1 MEEGMILVVGGHK
14 GGTGSTTIATN
25 LAVMRARQAKVKLID
40 ASEEPSAER
49 FMLTRLN
56 RLDLNPHLAG
66 RLPGLSFQRQRGR
79 LLEPAIDE
87 AAAAYTDIV
96 IDTGRTA
103 GPELRLAC
111 ARADLLL
118 SPMVASAPDLETL
131 PGLEAI
137 VAEAAAENP
146 RLKAQLVFN
155 LASNVETRFEDD
167 VSQSIRNDPTIQH
180 LKLLDTILHQ
190 WIAYR
195 DAIWHG
201 MGVDEIRFLARIHQ
215 APKAREEVAA
225 LYRDVWG
232 EAPMELCDEP
242 DGETLSATNH
252 QT

>member
-1 MEEGMILVVGGHK
+1 MILVVGGHK

-25 LAVMRARQAKVKLID
+25 LAVMRARQARVKLID

-56 RLDLNPHLAG
+56 LLDLNPHLAG
-66 RLPGLSFQRQRGR
+66 RVPKLSFQRQRGR
-79 LLEPAIDE
+79 LLEPAIEE

-96 IDTGRTA
+96 IDTGRTS

-118 SPMVASAPDLETL
+118 SPLVANAPDLGTI
-131 PGLEAI
+131 PGLEAV
-137 VAEAAAENP
+137 VAEAVTENP

-167 VSQSIRNDPTIQH
+167 VSQSIRNDPTIKH
-180 LKLLDTILHQ
+180 LNLLDTVLHQ
-190 WIAYR
+190 WIAYK

-215 APKAREEVAA
+215 APKAREEMAA
-225 LYRDVWG
+225 LYRELWR
-232 EAPMELCDEP
+232 EAPMELSDES
-242 DGETLSATNH
+242 DSGILNATNH
-252 QT
+252 RT